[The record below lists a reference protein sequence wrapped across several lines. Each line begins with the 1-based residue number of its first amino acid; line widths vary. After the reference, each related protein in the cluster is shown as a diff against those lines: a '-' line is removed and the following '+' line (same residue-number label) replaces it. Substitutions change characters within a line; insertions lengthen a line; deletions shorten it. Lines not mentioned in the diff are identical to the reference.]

1 MKILED
7 LNIQKINLSGSVCSS
22 GRQRKLTEQNIPDQ
36 NKMQAINRD
45 IVHENI
51 EVEEAQKKY

>member
-22 GRQRKLTEQNIPDQ
+22 GRQRKLTEGNMPDQ
-36 NKMQAINRD
+36 NEIQTINRD
-45 IVHENI
+45 MFHANM
-51 EVEEAQKKY
+51 EVEEAQKF